1 MKVIF
6 VCRANICRS
15 FIAERVFRRKLKEN
29 NRNDIEVSSAALYDM
44 GRASADPRSVE
55 LLNKK
60 GFDGY
65 GHKSRPLTE
74 DMIAEA
80 NKVIAMEGAH
90 QEVIIDKYPDAEG
103 KVYLLK
109 SFSEN
114 YNGLDEDIKDPS
126 GRSDYHYRLC
136 FAEIYMAVEGLT
148 KRCI

>member
-1 MKVIF
+1 M
-6 VCRANICRS
+6 
-15 FIAERVFRRKLKEN
+15 AERMFRRRLKEH

-44 GRASADPRSVE
+44 GRVSADPRAVD

-65 GHKSRPLTE
+65 GHRSRLLTG

-80 NKVIAMEGAH
+80 DKVIAMERAH
-90 QEVIIDKYPDAEG
+90 QEVIIDKYPVAEC

-136 FAEIYMAVEGLT
+136 FAEIYMAIDGLT

>member
-15 FIAERVFRRKLKEN
+15 FMAERVFRRRLKEH

>member
-1 MKVIF
+1 M
-6 VCRANICRS
+6 
-15 FIAERVFRRKLKEN
+15 AERVFRRKLKEN

-80 NKVIAMEGAH
+80 DKVIAMEGAH

>member
-1 MKVIF
+1 M
-6 VCRANICRS
+6 
-15 FIAERVFRRKLKEN
+15 AERVFRRRLKEN
-29 NRNDIEVSSAALYDM
+29 NRKDIEVSSAALYNFE
-44 GRASADPRSVE
+44 RASADPRSVE

-80 NKVIAMEGAH
+80 DKVIAMEGAH

>member
-1 MKVIF
+1 M
-6 VCRANICRS
+6 
-15 FIAERVFRRKLKEN
+15 AERVFRRRLKEH

-44 GRASADPRSVE
+44 GRAPADPRSVE

-80 NKVIAMEGAH
+80 DKVIAMEGAH

>member
-1 MKVIF
+1 MHIIF
-6 VCRANICRS
+6 VCTANICRS
-15 FIAERVFRRKLKEN
+15 FMAERVLRRKLKEN
-29 NRNDIEVSSAALYDM
+29 NRNDIEVSSAALY
-44 GRASADPRSVE
+44 GFERASADPRAVE

-74 DMIAEA
+74 DMIAKA
-80 NKVIAMEGAH
+80 DKIIAMEGAH
-90 QEVIIDKYPDAEG
+90 QKAIIDRYPDAEG

-114 YNGLDEDIKDPS
+114 YTGLDEDIKDPYAL
-126 GRSDYHYRLC
+126 SDYHYRLC
-136 FAEIYMAVEGLT
+136 FAEIYMAVEGLI

>member
-1 MKVIF
+1 M
-6 VCRANICRS
+6 
-15 FIAERVFRRKLKEN
+15 AERVFRRKLKEN